1 MSLPISGDTIT
12 RAGTRVAAAT
22 MGGGWV
28 ADIMSWNWGTISFI
42 VGTVLA
48 VLTFAWNAY
57 YKRKEYLL
65 KEKAFAKG
73 LNYFEYS
80 ERHKGE

>member
-12 RAGTRVAAAT
+12 RVGVQAAAAT

-28 ADIMSWNWGTISFI
+28 ADIMSWQWGTISFI
-42 VGTVLA
+42 VGTVVA
-48 VLTFAWNAY
+48 VLTFLWNAY

-65 KEKAFAKG
+65 KEKALQKG
-73 LNYFEYS
+73 LEYY
-80 ERHKGE
+80 EFKNKP